1 MSLVIWYS
9 FKKITT
15 IFYKQEICRRNFE
28 YFSEDPLITGKMAA
42 AMVKSVQS
50 YKNKGSTIKY
60 FLANYQETNRYIL

>member
-1 MSLVIWYS
+1 
-9 FKKITT
+9 
-15 IFYKQEICRRNFE
+15 
-28 YFSEDPLITGKMAA
+28 MAA